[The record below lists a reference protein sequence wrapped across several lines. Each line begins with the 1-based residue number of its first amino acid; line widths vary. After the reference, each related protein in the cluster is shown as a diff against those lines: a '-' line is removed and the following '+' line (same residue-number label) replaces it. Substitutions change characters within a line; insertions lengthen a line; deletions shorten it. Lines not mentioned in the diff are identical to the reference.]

1 VRLAFR
7 TWVPAVAWT
16 VLTVVAAG
24 ELLSANHTSG
34 WLWNALH
41 FLLRRVPDG
50 NEILLANAILRKS
63 GHFLNYAI
71 LSWLWFRAARY
82 WELREK
88 SRAWALRWA
97 RWGFVLAVLTAIADE
112 SLQHFVPSRTGKPA
126 DVALDCAGA
135 LFAQLLIVRVWL
147 ARRKRAARQSA

>member
-7 TWVPAVAWT
+7 TWVPAVGWT
-16 VLTVVAAG
+16 LMTVAAAG
-24 ELLSANHTSG
+24 ELLSASHTSA
-34 WLWNALH
+34 WLRSVVL
-41 FLLRRVPDG
+41 FLLRRVSTG
-50 NEILLANAILRKS
+50 EEIAVADAILRKS

-88 SRAWALRWA
+88 SREWALRWS
-97 RWGFVLAVLTAIADE
+97 RWGFLLAALTALADE
-112 SLQHFVPSRTGKPA
+112 WLQHFVSSRTSNPA

-135 LFAQLLIVRVWL
+135 LFAQLLILRVWL
-147 ARRKRAARQSA
+147 ARRKRAAARTA